1 LAIIVVGGHARNI
14 GKTSVVA
21 GLIRALP
28 EFRWSAFKI
37 THHWHGTDLVDAK
50 EVAAFAIS
58 EECPGAAGTDSSRY
72 LEAGALRSFWVRT
85 REGRLGEAMPR
96 LREEFARA
104 QAGGGNVLVESNS
117 ILGFVEPDVYLSVL
131 DPSTA
136 DFKESALR
144 YLDRADAVLL
154 AAEEIG
160 SALWKGV
167 SLELLAG
174 KPRFQMQPPEY
185 VTAEIAGF
193 VRDRLEQVEAR
204 REGGD

>member
-28 EFRWSAFKI
+28 EFRWSAFKV
-37 THHWHGTDLVDAK
+37 TYHWHGTDLVGAK
-50 EVAAFAIS
+50 EESPFAIS

-72 LEAGALRSFWVRT
+72 LEAAALRSFWVRT

-154 AAEEIG
+154 AAKEIG
-160 SALWKGV
+160 SASWKGV
-167 SLELLAG
+167 SLEPLAG

-193 VRDRLEQVEAR
+193 VRDRLEQAKAR
-204 REGGD
+204 RGGGD

>member
-1 LAIIVVGGHARNI
+1 MAIVVVGGHARNI

-21 GLIRALP
+21 GLIRTLP
-28 EFRWSAFKI
+28 EFRWSAFKV

-50 EVAAFAIS
+50 EESFFAIS

-117 ILGFVEPDVYLSVL
+117 ILGFVEPEVYLSVL
-131 DPSTA
+131 DPGIT
-136 DFKESALR
+136 DFKESALY

-154 AAEEIG
+154 AAVIG
-160 SALWKGV
+160 SASWKGV

-174 KPRFQMQPPEY
+174 KPRFQMRPPEY

-193 VRDRLEQVEAR
+193 VRERLEHVEAR

>member
-1 LAIIVVGGHARNI
+1 MAIVVVGGHARNI

-21 GLIRALP
+21 GLIRTLP
-28 EFRWSAFKI
+28 EFRWSAFKV
-37 THHWHGTDLVDAK
+37 TYHWHGTDLVGAK
-50 EVAAFAIS
+50 EESPFAIS

-72 LEAGALRSFWVRT
+72 LEAAALRSFWVRT

-117 ILGFVEPDVYLSVL
+117 ILGFVEPEVYLSVL
-131 DPSTA
+131 DPGIT
-136 DFKESALR
+136 DFKESALY

-154 AAEEIG
+154 AAVIG
-160 SALWKGV
+160 SASWKGV

-174 KPRFQMQPPEY
+174 KPRFQMRPPKY

-193 VRDRLEQVEAR
+193 VRERLEHVEAR